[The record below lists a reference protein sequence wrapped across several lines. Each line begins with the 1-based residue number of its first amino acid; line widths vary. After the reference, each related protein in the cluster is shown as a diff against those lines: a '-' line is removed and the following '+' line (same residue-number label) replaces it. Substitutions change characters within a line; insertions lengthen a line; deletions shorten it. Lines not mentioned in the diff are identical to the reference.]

1 MIVFEKVRA
10 VCQQMPEYRA
20 IIKTLIP
27 SPRSRDFF
35 DIYMLLNKFPVDICD
50 ENNVKILK
58 AIFEIKKVPF
68 ELLKK
73 INEHREYHRA
83 DFDSLQATVRP
94 SLKLEE
100 FDYYFDYVVEKFR
113 KVT

>member
-1 MIVFEKVRA
+1 MLLEKF
-10 VCQQMPEYRA
+10 P
-20 IIKTLIP
+20 
-27 SPRSRDFF
+27 F
-35 DIYMLLNKFPVDICD
+35 DIYDG
-50 ENNVKILK
+50 NNVRLLK
-58 AIFEIKKVPF
+58 DIFEIKKVPL
-68 ELLKK
+68 ELLYR
-73 INEHREYHRA
+73 IDGYREYHRA